1 MREDKDDIFLKIITF
16 AVYLFLAA
24 PIIVVVLASFS
35 PTSYLKFPP
44 EEFSL
49 KWYVNIFKTYGFVEG
64 FINSMVLASITTIID
79 IIVGVSA
86 SLCIVRYNFRGKEL
100 LSNFFTSPL
109 FLPSITF
116 GFVLLQ
122 ILSKFSGMPI
132 FLKLFIGHTVIILPY
147 IIRNVTSSLIGFN
160 WSLEEAAMSLG
171 ATPIQSFFRVTLP
184 LIKPGVMA
192 GSLLAFL
199 YSLDDAT
206 LSAFLTGPTFV
217 TLPVRML
224 SYMEFSFDPTLAAI
238 STLLIA
244 MSLICIIALEKF
256 VGLDIFLK

>member
-1 MREDKDDIFLKIITF
+1 MREEKDSLWLQIITF

-35 PTSYLKFPP
+35 PTAYLKFPP

-49 KWYVNIFKTYGFVEG
+49 KWYANIFETYGFVEG
-64 FINSMVLASITTIID
+64 FINSMVLASVTTIID
-79 IIVGVSA
+79 IIVGVAA
-86 SLCIVRYNFRGKEL
+86 SLCIVKYNFRGKEL
-100 LSNFFTSPL
+100 LANFFTSPL
-109 FLPSITF
+109 FIPGITF

-122 ILSKFSGMPI
+122 ILSKFAGMPI

-147 IIRNVTSSLIGFN
+147 IVRNVTSSLIGFN

-171 ATPIQSFFRVTLP
+171 ATPVQSFFKVTLP
-184 LIKPGVMA
+184 LIKPGILA

-206 LSAFLTGPTFV
+206 LAAFLTGPTFV

-238 STLLIA
+238 STLLIT
-244 MSLICIIALEKF
+244 MSLVCIVALEKL

>member
-1 MREDKDDIFLKIITF
+1 MREDKDDILLKIIAF
-16 AVYLFLAA
+16 AVYFFLAA
-24 PIIVVVLASFS
+24 PIIVVIFASFS
-35 PTSYLKFPP
+35 PTAYLKFPP

-49 KWYVNIFKTYGFVEG
+49 KWYKNIFNTYGFVEG
-64 FINSMVLASITTIID
+64 FINSMVLASIATIVD
-79 IIVGVSA
+79 IILGISA

-122 ILSKFSGMPI
+122 ILSRFVGMPI

-147 IIRNVTSSLIGFN
+147 IVRNVTSSLIGFN

-192 GSLLAFL
+192 GALLSFL

-244 MSLICIIALEKF
+244 MSLICIVALEKF